1 MIISM
6 HSFIIV
12 FFTLLLLYSLLF
24 NVTIEGLEC
33 GRSNPDVISKTNAN
47 EVEKIKKQMDEFRGI
62 KTRVDSI
69 ETDTKL
75 VSDGLQ
81 KMKDEE
87 KKNQNKNKKSS

>member
-33 GRSNPDVISKTNAN
+33 GNSNPEVISKTNAN
-47 EVEKIKKQMDEFRGI
+47 EIEKIKKQMDEFRGI
-62 KTRVDSI
+62 KSRVDSI

-87 KKNQNKNKKSS
+87 KKNQNKKKKSE

>member
-24 NVTIEGLEC
+24 NVIIEGLEC
-33 GRSNPDVISKTNAN
+33 GSSNPDVISKTNAN

-87 KKNQNKNKKSS
+87 KKNKDKKKKSE

>member
-1 MIISM
+1 MIISI

-33 GRSNPDVISKTNAN
+33 GTGNPDVISKTNAN

-87 KKNQNKNKKSS
+87 KKNQNKKKKSS

>member
-1 MIISM
+1 
-6 HSFIIV
+6 
-12 FFTLLLLYSLLF
+12 
-24 NVTIEGLEC
+24 
-33 GRSNPDVISKTNAN
+33 
-47 EVEKIKKQMDEFRGI
+47 MDEFRGI

-87 KKNQNKNKKSS
+87 KKNQNKKKKSS